1 MPVVWGNE
9 ADLALGGF
17 GMLEEVMAVPAAEVR
32 EGAPEVV
39 AEIGLHGAG
48 GLSVLGRLM
57 ALYEREGIDKACN
70 KPTGRTGRK
79 VLGDAQHHVVVLR
92 VFKYFHAFALLEN
105 V

>member
-48 GLSVLGRLM
+48 GYLNLAASWRSMSVRASTRRVINLRAEPGGRSLGMRSTTL
-57 ALYEREGIDKACN
+57 
-70 KPTGRTGRK
+70 
-79 VLGDAQHHVVVLR
+79 
-92 VFKYFHAFALLEN
+92 
-105 V
+105 